1 MARELIKPKQIM
13 LKDSDGVERNYI
25 LSRLP
30 YPVGRKVAA
39 VYPVSNMPKVGDYKQ
54 SEEVMREMF
63 AFIHVDLGE
72 GADSMPLSTLAMIEN
87 HVPDTTT
94 GLKLEAA
101 MLAYNFDFFGQGGL
115 SRYLQEF
122 LGTHLPSI
130 IKTLTQLL
138 PPSLVQEFAAGLKSS
153 ENATSK
159 TS

>member
-1 MARELIKPKQIM
+1 MARELIKPKDITI
-13 LKDSDGVERNYI
+13 KDADGVERYYI

-39 VYPVSNMPKVGDYKQ
+39 IYPVSNMPKAGNYQQ
-54 SEEVMREMF
+54 SEEVMRDMF
-63 AFIHVDLGE
+63 NFIHVNLGE
-72 GADSMPLSTLAMIEN
+72 NGSMPLSTLAMIEN

-94 GLKLEAA
+94 GLRLEAA

-115 SRYLQEF
+115 SGYLREF

-130 IKTLTQLL
+130 IKTLTPLL
-138 PPSLVQEFAAGLKSS
+138 PPSLVQEFAAGLKSK